1 MNEVFKRVLEREK
14 RKRTGRKE
22 QRPYLFC
29 IYLGLSTKHSHSW
42 WRKGGKGERKS

>member
-22 QRPYLFC
+22 QRPYLFS
-29 IYLGLSTKHSHSW
+29 IYLLLLLLSHFSHV
-42 WRKGGKGERKS
+42 